1 MNKTRN
7 FIWIVAGILLMIF
20 MVVATTT
27 ISDTSITTDGFIDP
41 TLTTGSIL
49 FINGSGIIQN
59 NAGLFWSDG
68 ANVLRLNAGSNIGRL
83 TIGMAGETTREGIAI
98 SGSNAMTAGDLF
110 RITDNSNTLT
120 SGGLAVITHIASS
133 ITQGRNQP
141 LFDFQS
147 DRTIATALTKTDSSD
162 TLYILRNSKSNN
174 GAADYTV
181 SGAVIKIDHQATQNS
196 GTLTDSTIG
205 LEISMEGETTGA
217 AIDLL
222 HQGVGVNIINIDG
235 RFLQSGAAIN
245 ISVDNGMTTGAAIN
259 IFNRDSG
266 TNVFTIN
273 EDGNTAVAGNI
284 TIAGTSFLRLDT
296 NTTAY
301 ACNVVNEG
309 GIYFDTTENKH
320 FGCDGST
327 WQALY

>member
-1 MNKTRN
+1 
-7 FIWIVAGILLMIF
+7 
-20 MVVATTT
+20 
-27 ISDTSITTDGFIDP
+27 
-41 TLTTGSIL
+41 
-49 FINGSGIIQN
+49 
-59 NAGLFWSDG
+59 
-68 ANVLRLNAGSNIGRL
+68 ANVLRIKAGSNIGRL

-133 ITQGRNQP
+133 ITQGRSQP
-141 LFDFQS
+141 LYDFQS
-147 DRTIATALTKTDSSD
+147 DRTLATALTKTDSSD

-181 SGAVIKIDHQATQNS
+181 SGAVIRIDHQATQNS

-205 LEISMEGETTGA
+205 LEITMDSETSGA
-217 AIDLL
+217 AIDIEHAAANANLL
-222 HQGVGVNIINIDG
+222 DLNA
-235 RFLQSGAAIN
+235 RFQSTGAAIN
-245 ISVDNGMTTGAAIN
+245 ISVDSGMTTGAAIN
-259 IFNRDSG
+259 VYNLDSD

-301 ACNVVNEG
+301 ACNAVNEG

-320 FGCDGST
+320 FGCDGT
-327 WQALY
+327 NWQALY

>member
-1 MNKTRN
+1 M
-7 FIWIVAGILLMIF
+7 MF

-27 ISDTSITTDGFIDP
+27 ISDTAITTDGFIDP
-41 TLTTGSIL
+41 TFTTGSVL
-49 FINGSGIIQN
+49 FINNSGIAQN
-59 NAGLFWSDG
+59 NTGLFWSDG
-68 ANVLRLNAGSNIGRL
+68 ANVLRIKAGSNIGRL

-133 ITQGRNQP
+133 ITQGRSQP
-141 LFDFQS
+141 LYDFQS
-147 DRTIATALTKTDSSD
+147 DRTLATALTKTDSSD

-181 SGAVIKIDHQATQNS
+181 SGAVIRIDHQATQSS

-205 LEISMEGETTGA
+205 LEITMDSETSGA
-217 AIDLL
+217 AIDIEHAAANANLL
-222 HQGVGVNIINIDG
+222 DLNA
-235 RFLQSGAAIN
+235 RFQSTGAAIN
-245 ISVDNGMTTGAAIN
+245 ISADSSMTTGAAIN
-259 IFNRDSG
+259 VYNLDSD

-301 ACNVVNEG
+301 ACNAVNEG

-320 FGCDGST
+320 FGCDGT
-327 WQALY
+327 NWQALY